1 MEQRVQRRPWQSYQ
15 LDVHALVALLLE
27 HMAARDDFCPAGN
40 DGGVLTFS
48 ARWSKS
54 EVQGFLNRWL
64 AGGVDELLAPTGDT
78 AIVPLARPQGQ
89 TPAGAGASPAKHG

>member
-1 MEQRVQRRPWQSYQ
+1 MERRVQRRPWQSYQ

-64 AGGVDELLAPTGDT
+64 AGGVDELLAPTQDA
-78 AIVPLARPQGQ
+78 AIVPLARPQEQMPTGVGG
-89 TPAGAGASPAKHG
+89 TAAKRG